1 MLCYQFSRSLQAAIQ
16 LVVHGRVFQM
26 HKRARVARSGRA
38 RCGCVVEVRSRLVPP
53 KYPENHGSDE
63 GMSEANYL
71 TICDPRRRE
80 EIVGYEAGS
89 NDLVW

>member
-1 MLCYQFSRSLQAAIQ
+1 MLCYQSSRSSKAAIQ
-16 LVVHGRVFQM
+16 LVVHGCVFQM
-26 HKRARVARSGRA
+26 HKRARVARSGRS
-38 RCGCVVEVRSRLVPP
+38 RSECGVEVGSRLVPR
-53 KYPENHGSDE
+53 KYPETHGSDE